1 MADDIV
7 DFSFDEVVA
16 QMDEDD
22 GFGVMADDS
31 AAENARG
38 ADETSREK
46 ADSAD
51 GENRAPAEDE
61 TSEEKVAEEK
71 APAADGFVDDA
82 RSEDECAP
90 VHKEDEPSHAVPE
103 NSAAVVPVQ
112 EVDAAF
118 AEENPEE
125 IPSDG
130 DDSGDVPPVEDENR
144 A

>member
-31 AAENARG
+31 AAENACG

-61 TSEEKVAEEK
+61 TSEE
-71 APAADGFVDDA
+71 
-82 RSEDECAP
+82 
-90 VHKEDEPSHAVPE
+90 
-103 NSAAVVPVQ
+103 
-112 EVDAAF
+112 
-118 AEENPEE
+118 
-125 IPSDG
+125 
-130 DDSGDVPPVEDENR
+130 
-144 A
+144 